1 MAPVTATRK
10 SDGLAREGRKPKG
23 ASQKRKQR
31 PTQRSRWGIAG
42 LIFIA
47 NFAGVLVLTLGTLL
61 FNELRTGLTQSRADT
76 LRAQAMTISSVLAEA
91 AVPEDAAPV
100 LDEARARAIL
110 RRLFRD
116 PGGRLRLYDLD
127 RRLLADSAIL
137 YAEVNVRP
145 LPAIGLSAPDLVA
158 AAGEAM
164 TATRVLIQR
173 GLSDPE
179 DALASEVSGAL
190 QGIVTARERFDENG
204 ERVVSVSVPVQR
216 VRKVVAV
223 LTLESSDVNAII
235 AQERR
240 ALYPFIAVAIVVA
253 AVSATLLAWAV
264 ARPLR
269 QLATAADAVESG
281 ASQVFDDRGLS
292 SRKDE
297 LGELALALSHMT
309 STLQERIDANE
320 RFAADVA
327 HEIKNPLAAI
337 RNAAELLPRAQGDNR
352 AKLEKIILG
361 DASRVDRLITD
372 ISNASRL
379 DAELARSSR
388 TRVDLGAML
397 AALAETYRSIG
408 HGREVGVILERD
420 TLGDSPEVLGGEEA
434 FGRVLTN
441 LLDNALSF
449 SPAGTSITMRCSTR
463 NGAVRIEIEDCGP
476 GIPDEAIEKVFS
488 RFYTHRPDGQAVF
501 GTHSGLGLSIARQ
514 IVEAHGGRL
523 SATNRRDSDG
533 RVQGAR
539 FLIQLPLARG

>member
-1 MAPVTATRK
+1 VARDGRAVPAKAGTNPPRRRTAR
-10 SDGLAREGRKPKG
+10 R
-23 ASQKRKQR
+23 Q
-31 PTQRSRWGIAG
+31 QRSRWGIAG

-47 NFAGVLVLTLGTLL
+47 NFAGVVVLILGTLL
-61 FNELRTGLTQSRADT
+61 FNELRTGLTQSRVDT
-76 LRAQAMTISSVLAEA
+76 LRTQALTVASVLAEA
-91 AVPEDAAPV
+91 AVPEDVEPR

-110 RRLFRD
+110 RRLFRE
-116 PGGRLRLYDLD
+116 PGGRLRLFDLE

-137 YAEVNVRP
+137 YAEVNVKP
-145 LPAIGLSAPDLVA
+145 LPPLGLSPPDLAA
-158 AAGEAM
+158 AAGEAV
-164 TATRVLIQR
+164 TSARVMIQ
-173 GLSDPE
+173 GAFGDPQE
-179 DALASEVSGAL
+179 ALASEVGGAL

-204 ERVVSVSVPVQR
+204 ERVVSVSVPIQR
-216 VRKVVAV
+216 VRRVVGV
-223 LTLESSDVNAII
+223 LTLESSDVNTVIE
-235 AQERR
+235 QERR
-240 ALYPFIAVAIVVA
+240 ALYPFIAAAIVVA
-253 AVSATLLAWAV
+253 AVSASLLAWAV

-269 QLATAADAVESG
+269 QLSTAADRVESG
-281 ASQVFDDRGLS
+281 ATQVFEDRGLS
-292 SRKDE
+292 VRRDE
-297 LGELALALSHMT
+297 LGELALALSRMT

-388 TRVDLGAML
+388 ERVDIATMVRELATTYTSIGHSREVTVRADLGA
-397 AALAETYRSIG
+397 SGIG
-408 HGREVGVILERD
+408 LDGQ
-420 TLGDSPEVLGGEEA
+420 SEVLGGEDA

-449 SPAGTSITMRCSTR
+449 SPPGTTITIRCISR
-463 NGAVRIEIEDCGP
+463 NNAVRVEVDDCGP
-476 GIPDEAIEKVFS
+476 GIPEEAIEKVFA

-523 SATNRRDSDG
+523 TATNRRDSDG
-533 RVQGAR
+533 TVLGAR
-539 FLIQLPLARG
+539 FTMLLPLARG